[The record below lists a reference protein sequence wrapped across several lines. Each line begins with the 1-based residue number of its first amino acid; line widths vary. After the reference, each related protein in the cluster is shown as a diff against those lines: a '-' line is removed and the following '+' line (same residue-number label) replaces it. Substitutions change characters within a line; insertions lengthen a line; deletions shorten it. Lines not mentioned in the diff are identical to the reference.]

1 MMKKILLAH
10 GFLGFG
16 SSQIDF
22 GINYFNG
29 IKTLLEAEGLD
40 VFAPSVSPLASLEV
54 RSAQLAARISEHWQ
68 DDSEICV
75 IAHSMG
81 GLDTRRVIHL
91 HPVGRR
97 ITKLIA
103 IATPHFGSR
112 VADAVLGKNSEI
124 LHAIPEPLL
133 ANLQKATGALND
145 LTTRQVLQDPDCH
158 WVKYME
164 VACTIKKQGLFESS
178 LFFKL
183 PQAIESAYGPNDG
196 VVTYSS
202 AARGRTPI
210 AEWDIDHCE
219 AIGWPSGYA
228 GLETLAA
235 AVNPPRDHLARY
247 KKLIEQ
253 FIND

>member
-1 MMKKILLAH
+1 MKKILLAH

-29 IKTLLEAEGLD
+29 IKALLVAEGFD
-40 VFAPSVSPLASLEV
+40 VFAPSVSPIGSLEV
-54 RSAQLAARISEHWQ
+54 RSGQLAAKISEHWP

-81 GLDTRRVIHL
+81 GLDARRVIHL

-97 ITKLIA
+97 ITKLIT

-112 VADAVLGKNSEI
+112 VADAVLGKNSKI
-124 LHAIPEPLL
+124 LQAIPEPIL
-133 ANLQKATGALND
+133 ANLRNATGALYD
-145 LTTRQVLQDPDCH
+145 LTTRQVLQDPDCY

-164 VACTIKKQGLFESS
+164 VACIIKKQGLLEGS

-183 PQAIESAYGPNDG
+183 PQAIEGAYGPNDG
-196 VVTYSS
+196 VVTYDS
-202 AARGRTPI
+202 ASRGRSPI
-210 AEWDIDHCE
+210 AEWEMDHCE

-235 AVNPPRDHLARY
+235 AVKPPVDHLARY
-247 KKLIEQ
+247 KKLVDQ
-253 FIND
+253 FISD

>member
-1 MMKKILLAH
+1 MKKILLAH

-16 SSQIDF
+16 TGQIDF

-29 IKTLLEAEGLD
+29 IKAMLEVEGFE
-40 VFAPSVSPLASLEV
+40 VFAPSVSPLGSLEV
-54 RSAQLAARISEHWQ
+54 RSNQLAEKISAHWP

-81 GLDTRRVIHL
+81 GLDARRVIHL
-91 HPVGRR
+91 YPVGRR
-97 ITKLIA
+97 ITQLIA

-124 LHAIPEPLL
+124 LRAIPDSIL
-133 ANLQKATGALND
+133 ANLRNATGALND
-145 LTTRQVLQDPDCH
+145 LTTRRVLQDPDCH
-158 WVKYME
+158 WVTYLE
-164 VACTIKKQGLFESS
+164 VACTIKKHGLFEGS

-183 PQAIESAYGPNDG
+183 PKTIESAYGPNDG
-196 VVTYSS
+196 VVTYDS
-202 AARGRTPI
+202 ASRGKTPI
-210 AEWDIDHCE
+210 AHWEVDHCE

-235 AVNPPRDHLARY
+235 ALNPPEDHIARY
-247 KKLIEQ
+247 KDLVDR
-253 FIND
+253 FIKV